1 MQFANTIFSCRFL
14 QYIQNQFMKNKILF
28 TILSFTIINMA
39 TAQKTPDKIYGQLFL
54 DIQNG
59 NVFADSKT
67 FVDCTPKR
75 KVAAIM
81 YDYGLAK
88 STTFDLKKFV
98 ADNFNVQVQPNVTN
112 IKAGKTINEHITD
125 LWKILKRAEDKKIEG
140 SSLLALPKPYIVP
153 GGRFTEV
160 YYWDSY
166 FTMLGLKE
174 SGEIK
179 TMEDMIDNFAFLINT
194 YGHIPNGN
202 RSYYL
207 SRSQP
212 PFFAMMVTLLASV
225 KGNGTYKKYLPAL
238 QKEYNFWMD
247 GSLKVKN
254 GEAIKRVIKLDDGT
268 ILNRYCDDDSIPRQE
283 GYREDVKTADEA
295 VSQKMM
301 TIRFGSEA
309 AMNAFRET
317 ESKII
322 YNNLRSA
329 AESGWDFSS
338 RWFTDPTKLSTIHTT
353 DFAPVDL
360 NSLIL
365 HLENVLLK
373 NGGKVNAVLSNKRA
387 AALKK
392 IFWNK
397 ELSFYC
403 DYNFVDK
410 AVSNSITAAGFFP
423 LSILNYTAAEIKIL
437 SPKIV
442 SATNENLLK
451 PGGIVSSTQNVGQQW
466 DAPNGWAPQQWMAI
480 VGLEKIGQTALAKDI
495 ATRWTNLNKKVYN
508 ATGKLTEKYNVVD
521 LTIET
526 GGGEYPNLDGFG
538 WTNGVY
544 LALIKKYN
552 LK

>member
-1 MQFANTIFSCRFL
+1 
-14 QYIQNQFMKNKILF
+14 MKNKLFFTLISFILF
-28 TILSFTIINMA
+28 TMA

-75 KVAAIM
+75 KVADIM
-81 YDYGLAK
+81 YDYGLQK
-88 STTFDLKKFV
+88 GPGLDLKKFV
-98 ADNFNVQVQPNVTN
+98 ADNFNVQAQPNVTN
-112 IKAGKTINEHITD
+112 IKEGKKIEEHIKD
-125 LWKILKRAEDKKIEG
+125 LWKVLKRAEDKKVEG

-174 SGEIK
+174 SGETKVI
-179 TMEDMIDNFAFLINT
+179 EDMIDNFAFLINT

-212 PFFAMMVTLLASV
+212 PFFGMMVSLLASI
-225 KGNGTYKKYLPAL
+225 KGDVVYKKYLPAL

-247 GSLKVKN
+247 GVNNLKN
-254 GEAIKRVIKLDDGT
+254 GEAYKRVLKLDDGT

-283 GYREDVKTADEA
+283 GHREDVKTAEEA

-301 TIRFGSEA
+301 TIRFGSEE
-309 AMNAFRET
+309 AMNAFKEN

-322 YNNLRSA
+322 YKNLRSA

-338 RWFTDPTKLSTIHTT
+338 RWFTDPTKISTIHTI
-353 DFAPVDL
+353 DFATVDL
-360 NSLIL
+360 NSLLL
-365 HLENVLLK
+365 HLENILLK
-373 NGGKVNAVLSNKRA
+373 NGGKVNATINAKRIN
-387 AALKK
+387 ALKK
-392 IFWNK
+392 LFWNK
-397 ELSFYC
+397 ESSFYC
-403 DYNFVDK
+403 DYDFVQK
-410 AVSNSITAAGFFP
+410 KVSENITAAGFFP
-423 LSILNYTAAEIKIL
+423 LSILSYSPTEIKTL
-437 SPKIV
+437 APKI
-442 SATNENLLK
+442 ATSTNKNLLK
-451 PGGIVSSTQNVGQQW
+451 PGGIVSSTQSVAQQW

-480 VGLEKIGQTALAKDI
+480 VGLEKIGEKILAKDI
-495 ATRWTNLNKKVYN
+495 ATRWTTLNKKVYK

-544 LALIKKYN
+544 LALVKKYN